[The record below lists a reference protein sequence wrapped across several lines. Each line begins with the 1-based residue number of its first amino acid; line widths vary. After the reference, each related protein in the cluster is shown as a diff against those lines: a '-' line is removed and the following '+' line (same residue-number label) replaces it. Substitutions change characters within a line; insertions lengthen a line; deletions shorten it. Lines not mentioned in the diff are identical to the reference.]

1 MLKVLIVDDERLE
14 REALRKVLLDHSN
27 QFVIMGEVSSANDA
41 LLLIRNM
48 NPDVV
53 ILDEKMPGMSSEMA
67 TELIMHEF
75 RDLSIVLMKE
85 YSDNE
90 TSKHGTMSLR
100 KPIRPA
106 HLLAVLEKL
115 GQDREIPYDVT
126 ELLEKLLQRIREE
139 DYKESKELVG
149 EFMDSN
155 QKTNW
160 NKDIQ
165 TSFITF
171 LHNMRTIYKEKNIVL
186 PPFSQN
192 NLDVTSFD
200 KAAAF
205 LYEWIDDLFTKII
218 NQNKPEDRKQ
228 IQCALNYIEK
238 NCHHGV
244 TLEEVAEHV
253 HLSPHYLSRLFKKE
267 LNINFVNYVSERR
280 INLAKE
286 MLEKT
291 DMPVINIAL
300 ELSFHEP
307 NYFSKVFKKS
317 TGMTPSEYRRQIEDK
332 GKNLLKRNYY
342 IPNGKWYI

>member
-14 REALRKVLLDHSN
+14 REALRKILLNHSN
-27 QFVIMGEVSSANDA
+27 KFVIMGEASSANDA

-48 NPDVV
+48 YPDV
-53 ILDEKMPGMSSEMA
+53 IIMDEKMPGMSSELA
-67 TELIMHEF
+67 TELIIKEF
-75 RDLSIVLMKE
+75 PNMSIILLKE
-85 YSDNE
+85 FSENE
-90 TSKHGTMSLR
+90 SSKQSTLSLR
-100 KPIRPA
+100 KPIRPS
-106 HLLAVLEKL
+106 HLLALLEKL
-115 GQDREIPYDVT
+115 AQAKERPYEIAEV
-126 ELLEKLLQRIREE
+126 LEKLLQRIREE

-149 EFMDSN
+149 EFMDTTR
-155 QKTNW
+155 KANW
-160 NKDIQ
+160 NKDTQ
-165 TSFITF
+165 LALTTF
-171 LHNMRTIYKEKNIVL
+171 LHTIRSIYEEKDIAL
-186 PPFSQN
+186 PPFSKN
-192 NLDVTSFD
+192 SIDITSID
-200 KAAAF
+200 KASAY
-205 LYEWIDDLFTKII
+205 LYEWIEDLFTKII

-238 NCHHGV
+238 NYQRGV

-300 ELSFHEP
+300 ELSYHEP

-317 TGMTPSEYRRQIEDK
+317 TGMTPSEYRRQIEDA
-332 GKNLLKRNYY
+332 GKHLLKRNYY

>member
-14 REALRKVLLDHSN
+14 REALRKVLLGHSN
-27 QFVIMGEVSSANDA
+27 QFVIMGEASSGDDA

-53 ILDEKMPGMSSEMA
+53 ILDEKMPGMSSEVA
-67 TELIMHEF
+67 TELIKKDF
-75 RDLSIVLMKE
+75 RDLSIILMRE
-85 YSDNE
+85 YSNNE
-90 TSKHGTMSLR
+90 TSKYGTMSLR
-100 KPIRPA
+100 KPIRPT
-106 HLLAVLEKL
+106 HLLAILEKL
-115 GQDREIPYDVT
+115 AQDRESPYDVT

-149 EFMDSN
+149 RFIDSN
-155 QKTNW
+155 QKANW
-160 NKDIQ
+160 NKDTQ
-165 TSFITF
+165 KSFNTF
-171 LHNMRTIYKEKNIVL
+171 SQNLRTIYIEKNIDL
-186 PPFSQN
+186 PPFFQN
-192 NLDVTSFD
+192 NLDGTSFD
-200 KAAAF
+200 KASAL
-205 LYEWIDDLFTKII
+205 LYEWIEDLFTKII

-228 IQCALNYIEK
+228 IQGALNYIEK
-238 NCHHGV
+238 NYQRGV

-300 ELSFHEP
+300 ELSYHEP